1 MINIKAEGGDNIDF
15 KDYIKLI
22 QEQCQSNGS
31 LGNKH
36 VYEHDNKYIEFW
48 KDDGECL
55 DGLQWR
61 YKNDILWTWSNPE
74 EYYNQFCKDK
84 LKFEVYSH
92 RFYDEPKLLKPKELK
107 GIKQAFSVDYIPNK
121 CRCQCFIKD
130 NDVWVKHRD
139 YFSEVQKPEPHELGM
154 PLNYFAEKYMGKN
167 RPKKFIY
174 DDAWGSVVL
183 RDEAWLILYNLISEI
198 QSGRF
203 ELDIINDIREQ
214 QEQYH
219 GFEKY
224 ELVSTDMERF
234 WEGVVKESKKHLV
247 ISVP

>member
-1 MINIKAEGGDNIDF
+1 MKT
-15 KDYIKLI
+15 
-22 QEQCQSNGS
+22 
-31 LGNKH
+31 LG
-36 VYEHDNKYIEFW
+36 
-48 KDDGECL
+48 
-55 DGLQWR
+55 
-61 YKNDILWTWSNPE
+61 KNNTS
-74 EYYNQFCKDK
+74 K

-92 RFYDEPKLLKPKELK
+92 RFYDEPKLPKPKELK
-107 GIKQAFSVDYIPNK
+107 GVKQAFSVAYIPKK

-130 NDVWVKHRD
+130 NDVWIKHRD
-139 YFSEVQKPEPHELGM
+139 YFSKVQKPEPHELGM
-154 PLNYFAEKYMGKN
+154 PLNYFAEKYMGKD

-174 DDAWGSVVL
+174 DDAWGSIVL
-183 RDEAWLILYNLISEI
+183 RNESWIILHNLIPEI

-219 GFEKY
+219 DFEKY